1 METKYTYDNEGRI
14 ILKLEIDG
22 FDNPIKETRYKYEEK
37 NEYKYVYKRVISK
50 YNIKDSYF
58 QIYKYDDNR
67 ELVSCMIKDVYN
79 RKVYEFKNST
89 IIINDYYDNSIIT
102 AILSNDKI
110 LKLTKYRI
118 VDNKQYNLITFNS
131 EKNGE
136 FKFIDY
142 DKFNR
147 IKSIHIFYKCDYL
160 MGINKTILENP
171 INYINNIFLLIAGTN
186 PIKYYFIKILYTY
199 EKNTNK
205 IKTKKICTQKN
216 DCNTVFEYN
225 NGNIISFKSKCNNTL
240 LIGTID
246 ININNTNSIYEI
258 NTLECDISIIESV
271 ESYNLHLVYENDIL
285 VEVYDNNVKNKNE
298 YNNKLNT
305 LLTIPEI
312 QYFSNIINSLD
323 YCDNYIIPEVE
334 LMDSFISKEYD
345 NYSKAKKDYISFT
358 KDNYTFKS
366 SGNVLNIYITSIN
379 DNIKTIEVFKVLFDI
394 RNFDVINFNN
404 NSIESYIEN
413 TKEDIISNYI
423 LEYKLLPNNKEILI
437 NREEIK

>member
-1 METKYTYDNEGRI
+1 
-14 ILKLEIDG
+14 
-22 FDNPIKETRYKYEEK
+22 
-37 NEYKYVYKRVISK
+37 
-50 YNIKDSYF
+50 
-58 QIYKYDDNR
+58 
-67 ELVSCMIKDVYN
+67 MIKDVYN

-102 AILSNDKI
+102 AVLSNDKI

-118 VDNKQYNLITFNS
+118 VNNKQYNLITFNS

-171 INYINNIFLLIAGTN
+171 INHINNIFSFIAGTN

-205 IKTKKICTQKN
+205 IKTKKICTRKN

-225 NGNIISFKSKCNNTL
+225 DGNIISFKSKCRNNL

-312 QYFSNIINSLD
+312 QYFSKLKNTLE
-323 YCDNYIIPEVE
+323 YCDNNIIIS
-334 LMDSFISKEYD
+334 LLDRMQSFIRKEYD
-345 NYSKAKKDYISFT
+345 TYGEARNDYISFT
-358 KDNYTFKS
+358 EDNYTFKS
-366 SGNVLNIYITSIN
+366 SGNVLTIYKTSIDN
-379 DNIKTIEVFKVLFDI
+379 DIKTIEVFKVLFDI
-394 RNFDVINFNN
+394 RNFDIRKFDKD
-404 NSIESYIEN
+404 SIEYYIKN
-413 TKEDIISNYI
+413 IIKEEKILSNYI
-423 LEYKLLPNNKEILI
+423 LKYKLLHNNKEILI
-437 NREEIK
+437 NREELK